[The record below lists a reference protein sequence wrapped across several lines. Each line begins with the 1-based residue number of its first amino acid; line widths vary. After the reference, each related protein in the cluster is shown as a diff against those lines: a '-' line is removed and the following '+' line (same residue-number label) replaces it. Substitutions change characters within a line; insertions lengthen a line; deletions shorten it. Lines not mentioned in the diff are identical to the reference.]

1 MFHFMKKNDE
11 AMNAC
16 CSLRLSSP
24 LRKEQLKHLAD
35 QTQLDPKEID
45 EFHQDF
51 LHSYPRGYLSLP
63 KFLLFYQTSK
73 QRPLTSNEKIHLKD
87 IFHSFDL
94 NSDNKLD
101 FAEFLVAIAQL
112 NSPSVEEKLLFIAQ
126 LHSKEKKEKRFS
138 SDELKLFFE
147 EIFHLLD
154 LPLFQSQFQ
163 QFIQQIFSQLK
174 SKSSIEWKEVRE
186 ILLAQRSSLPSILQP
201 APQRR
206 SSSSSSSSTVRS
218 IVHLSACF

>member
-1 MFHFMKKNDE
+1 
-11 AMNAC
+11 MNAC

-24 LRKEQLKHLAD
+24 LRKEQLKRIAD

-174 SKSSIEWKEVRE
+174 SKSSTGSSIGWKEVQD
-186 ILLAQRSSLPSILQP
+186 ILLDQRSSLQAILQP
-201 APQRR
+201 APSRR
-206 SSSSSSSSTVRS
+206 PSSSSPSSSLSMQS
-218 IVHLSACF
+218 IVHRSEYF